1 MRDMKTTIYEQ
12 LLEGLK
18 RHRFTQCGLA
28 KDIGVSQS
36 TIGRV
41 LGGQVSPTLAVAQAL
56 FDWIALQDYLAA
68 QAARSRATAPPI
80 RQKQPHQARN
90 QRRLRN
96 LESGVS
102 AQA

>member
-1 MRDMKTTIYEQ
+1 MMWGMKTSIYEQ
-12 LLEGLK
+12 LLAGLK
-18 RHRFTQCGLA
+18 RHHFTQCGLA

-41 LGGQVSPTLAVAQAL
+41 LGGQVSPTLAVTQAL
-56 FDWIALQDYLAA
+56 FDWVALQDYLQAQGVRARTAA
-68 QAARSRATAPPI
+68 TEVREQQPQQAG
-80 RQKQPHQARN
+80 N

-96 LESGVS
+96 LESG